1 MLGSSSKIF
10 HLHIIIDETQQRTI
24 IIRKYNYDNMD
35 KAMCLG
41 WGKVFFY
48 VYVRPRDANARA

>member
-41 WGKVFFY
+41 
-48 VYVRPRDANARA
+48 